1 MEYPVKKTTT
11 LEEMSFDGMTARI
24 LEKRPSHDPE
34 QTLHRFEITLGAFG
48 AHSTISFPLGTPAMA
63 RMMAD
68 AMTRTAERMESQPL
82 AGGKYPTFKR
92 EQPLH
97 RTVKVRD
104 GLRLRPVFTYAY
116 VTGPWTT
123 GSNILGVDWLDDQD
137 QVVRFEPVKPHQDHG
152 SGGSGSKPFYAP
164 HEIGRRTRD
173 VMVERAARAD
183 VGALEALPVDD
194 EITTIG
200 RRYVDRDADPAVL
213 VEGDPAEEVGRLID
227 SLSMKAEE
235 REIAQVIRTFHN
247 MPVIRRDKDERRR
260 FTQRLAN
267 HFGWEPQEAAAL
279 VRRYKAD

>member
-68 AMTRTAERMESQPL
+68 AMTRTADRMESQPL

-104 GLRLRPVFTYAY
+104 GLRLRRVMTYEY

-123 GSNILGVDWLDDQD
+123 GSDILGVDWLDDKD
-137 QVVRFEPVKPHQDHG
+137 QVVRFEPLERRRSHGTGG
-152 SGGSGSKPFYAP
+152 SGGEPFYQP
-164 HEIGRRTRD
+164 DEIGRRRRE
-173 VMVERAARAD
+173 VLVARANA
-183 VGALEALPVDD
+183 GAPGTLPVDD
-194 EITTIG
+194 EITTIVS
-200 RRYVDRDADPAVL
+200 RYVDQDADPAVL

-227 SLSMKAEE
+227 ALPMKAEE
-235 REIAQVIRTFHN
+235 REIAQVIRTFHS
-247 MPVIRRDKDERRR
+247 MPVIRRDKDERER
-260 FTQRLAN
+260 FIRRLAL
-267 HFGWEPQEAAAL
+267 HFRWEIREAAAL
-279 VRRYKAD
+279 VRRYKNG